1 MTNNVPDAASV
12 LALYGFI
19 LLVLTAAVIVAW
31 LIWIAW
37 VGKPPERDDT
47 GDTGDGWVTVA
58 TWLEDADGTPRPA
71 TPDAVADFW
80 RRWDEET
87 P

>member
-12 LALYGFI
+12 LAVYGFI
-19 LLVLTAAVIVAW
+19 LLVLTAAVIVAALVW
-31 LIWIAW
+31 TAW
-37 VGKPPERDDT
+37 VGKLPERDDT
-47 GDTGDGWVTVA
+47 GGGWVTVA

-87 P
+87 T